1 MYSVAMFFKRV
12 SFKMSPNKSCQVV
25 LRCNNNLV
33 EILAFRHPIAGVQL
47 VKGTIE
53 RDESAQQTAIR
64 ELREEAGLLNAVITG
79 DLGTW
84 ETGYQDQIWS
94 FHLCSIDTQLPDA
107 WDYFTFD
114 DGGHLF
120 SFFWHPIDAELAEDW
135 HEVFRGA
142 ITFVRE
148 ALQQ

>member
-1 MYSVAMFFKRV
+1 
-12 SFKMSPNKSCQVV
+12 MSPNKSCPVV
-25 LRCNNNLV
+25 LRCNNSIV
-33 EILAFRHPIAGVQL
+33 EILAFRHPIAGNQL

-53 RDESAQQTAIR
+53 QGESAHQAAIR
-64 ELREEAGLLNAVITG
+64 ELREEAGLLNANIIG

-94 FHLCSIDTQLPDA
+94 FHLCSVDSELPDV
-107 WDYFTFD
+107 WDHYTSD

-120 SFFWHPIDAELAEDW
+120 SFFWHPINAELAEDW

-148 ALQQ
+148 ALQHRK